1 MQPHTPPLRPHGSL
15 PAASRLAML
24 LLCAGFAWAPWAQ
37 AERADRGKPLALE
50 SDKPCTANLQ
60 TQTSVCSGNVVIS
73 QGTLLLRAER
83 LEVREVAGYITA
95 QAFGADGAP
104 ARFRQKR
111 DGVDE
116 FVEGAANR
124 ITYDSRAGTVRF
136 EGAAQVRRLRGTAV
150 ADEVQGAQILWN
162 SLAEQLDVQ
171 GGQTTGSNPGGR
183 VRVVITPRAEGEGSA
198 PPATAPA
205 PPPAL
210 KPSGGLGERR

>member
-1 MQPHTPPLRPHGSL
+1 MPHHTPLSRRTVHLR
-15 PAASRLAML
+15 AATGLASA
-24 LLCAGFAWAPWAQ
+24 LLCAGLGWPLAAL

-60 TQTSVCSGNVVIS
+60 TQVSVCSGNVVIS

-116 FVEGAANR
+116 FVEGLANR

-136 EGAAQVRRLRGTAV
+136 EGAAQVRRLRGSAV

-171 GGQTTGSNPGGR
+171 GGQASSSNPGGR
-183 VRVVITPRAEGEGSA
+183 VRVVITPRADAEPAA
-198 PPATAPA
+198 PTSPTPA
-205 PPPAL
+205 PAL
-210 KPSGGLGERR
+210 KPSGALGERR

>member
-1 MQPHTPPLRPHGSL
+1 MRHPHPPFRPAWH
-15 PAASRLAML
+15 PAWRPWASAGLATVA
-24 LLCAGFAWAPWAQ
+24 LCAGLAATPAAW

-95 QAFGADGAP
+95 QAMGADGAP

-116 FVEGAANR
+116 FVEGLANR

-171 GGQTTGSNPGGR
+171 GGQSTGSNPGGR
-183 VRVVITPRAEGEGSA
+183 VRVVITPRAEAEPA
-198 PPATAPA
+198 PATTPA
-205 PPPAL
+205 PAL
-210 KPSGGLGERR
+210 KPSGSLGERR